1 MKRLNGSVL
10 LLGALLAP
18 GAPAQQSPRAQSLGS
33 LPKLFSELDSLIARR
48 DYTQAEHLVDHH
60 LAQGEDP
67 AVIYFEAAKAHFA
80 HDDWRRSA
88 GYFEK
93 SLALNPENA
102 EAHRL
107 LGLDWRELHR
117 PDAAETEMLEAAKQD
132 PLNQIN
138 AYFAGQQ
145 LLLNGKI
152 ELALPYLYR
161 ALDSESL
168 RCQVQQALGL
178 AQARLGNYGLAES
191 YYRKAIESAQAPE
204 DRYASRVNLS
214 ILLLLG
220 HDSARIEEGLSY
232 AQQAGKLEP
241 NSAAAHFLV
250 GKALYK
256 LGRLEEA
263 RSELERAATLNP
275 GDSKPHFLLG
285 RVYDQL
291 GQHDRAENEMQ
302 IVSRIQARPGQ
313 TGMATMDPS
322 PITPE

>member
-1 MKRLNGSVL
+1 MADQLRAGVPPDLAYFRIGKAYFGHDEWARAAANLEKSIQAREANDQAHL
-10 LLGALLAP
+10 LLGLACRELKQ
-18 GAPAQQSPRAQSLGS
+18 PARAEQE
-33 LPKLFSELDSLIARR
+33 FAR
-48 DYTQAEHLVDHH
+48 
-60 LAQGEDP
+60 
-67 AVIYFEAAKAHFA
+67 AAT
-80 HDDWRRSA
+80 
-88 GYFEK
+88 
-93 SLALNPENA
+93 LNPQSSV
-102 EAHRL
+102 
-107 LGLDWRELHR
+107 D
-117 PDAAETEMLEAAKQD
+117 
-132 PLNQIN
+132 
-138 AYFAGQQ
+138 AYFAGHQ
-145 LLLNGKI
+145 LLLDANYDA
-152 ELALPYLYR
+152 ALPYLYAAVKLDPQNASAYR
-161 ALDSESL
+161 ALGMA
-168 RCQVQQALGL
+168 QVH
-178 AQARLGNYGLAES
+178 LGNYGLAES